1 MIDKLTYEQV
11 LNVAKDL
18 RKEAEAVELMARGRE
33 IQDLVDFADT
43 VEAYAK
49 FLENIVELNKDADKA
64 IEDLTGKK

>member
-11 LNVAKDL
+11 LTIAKGL
-18 RKEAEAVELMARGRE
+18 RTEAEAVELMARGRE

-64 IEDLTGKK
+64 IQDLTGK